1 MSVTTSMVK
10 DLNTNEIKNAAGT
23 EVEFTQISLGPR
35 ESKYKAVTEL
45 PAYPSRL
52 TIKHSETGSGTGL
65 RRRSLVRFDK
75 TVVGQVD
82 ATKPAVHSAYVVLDY
97 PVGNSTSSANAAETL
112 AYLMSFLA
120 SLGAST
126 TILYD
131 GTGNGARALL
141 QGEV

>member
-1 MSVTTSMVK
+1 MVK
-10 DLNTNEIKNAAGT
+10 DLNTNEIKNPAGT

-35 ESKYKAVTEL
+35 ESKYRYLLET
-45 PAYPSRL
+45 PAYPNRL
-52 TIKHSETGSGTGL
+52 TIKHAETGTGTAL

-82 ATKPAVHSAYVVLDY
+82 VTKPMTCSAYMVLDF
-97 PVGNSTSSANAAETL
+97 PVGNSVNWNVGQDVL
-112 AYLMSFLA
+112 AYLMSFCA
-120 SLGAST
+120 SLGATT

-141 QGEV
+141 TGEV

>member
-1 MSVTTSMVK
+1 MVK
-10 DLNTNEIKNAAGT
+10 DLNTNEIKNASGT

-52 TIKHSETGSGTGL
+52 TIKHSEVGSGVTL

-75 TVVGQVD
+75 TVTGQVD
-82 ATKPAVHSAYVVLDY
+82 TTKPMTLSAYAVLDY
-97 PVGNSTSSANAAETL
+97 PIGNSTSATNATEIL
-112 AYLMSFLA
+112 SYLNSFLS
-120 SLGAST
+120 SLGLTT

-131 GTGNGARALL
+131 GTGNGTRALL